1 MLGLLALQGQ
11 GQDTL
16 IDLLSDERRSA
27 AVEILIDGKE
37 RRFRYLA
44 DAFPFG
50 VRLVIVDS

>member
-1 MLGLLALQGQ
+1 MLGLLALQGR